1 MTDLVTIKRGL
12 PEHLRQEATALY
24 WQAFGGKLGRVMG
37 PDPLAH
43 DFLARVIRPDHALVA
58 LDDAGRL
65 LGMAG
70 FKTPHGSFA
79 GGDWADM
86 RAVYGVF
93 GMVWRGLSMALLSR
107 EIDNDRFLLDG
118 ICVASGAR
126 GLGIGTALM
135 AAIEDEAHAR
145 GYGYVRLDVISSNW
159 RARAL
164 YDRLGFLAIKT
175 QKLGPLRHLFGFDAA
190 VTMVK
195 PVNFQPRNGG

>member
-1 MTDLVTIKRGL
+1 MTLHHGI
-12 PEHLRQEATALY
+12 PERLLADAATLY

-37 PDPLAH
+37 PYPKALRY
-43 DFLARVIRPDHALVA
+43 LVRVIQRDHAIVA
-58 LDDAGRL
+58 LAENGAL

-70 FKTPHGSFA
+70 YKTPAGSFA
-79 GGDWADM
+79 GGTASDM
-86 RAVYGVF
+86 RAVYGLT
-93 GMVWRGLSMALLSR
+93 GMAWRMPLLWGLGR